1 MSASFT
7 FLISKQSND
16 IIVNY
21 TTDSSDI
28 FKTGHGLDSMH
39 AFISDA
45 LSSNNNVELTF
56 ESDPWLEFDSEHEDY
71 QEQVSIGIKAIHG
84 DVSVEFKPN
93 PLPAGW
99 AEYVDDSD
107 NDDECYG

>member
-1 MSASFT
+1 MT

-45 LSSNNNVELTF
+45 LSSNHKIELRF
-56 ESDPWLEFDSEHEDY
+56 ESDPWPEFDSDSEIEDY
-71 QEQVSIGIKAIHG
+71 EEQISRSIKAIHG
-84 DVSVEFKPN
+84 DVLVGLKPHV
-93 PLPAGW
+93 LPDW
-99 AEYVDDSD
+99 MEYYEDTCDSD
-107 NDDECYG
+107 DERYG

>member
-1 MSASFT
+1 MSMT

-28 FKTGHGLDSMH
+28 FKSGHGLDGMH

-45 LSSNNNVELTF
+45 LSSNHKIELKF
-56 ESDPWLEFDSEHEDY
+56 ESDPWLEFDSEIEDY
-71 QEQVSIGIKAIHG
+71 EEQISRSIKAIHG
-84 DVSVEFKPN
+84 DVLVEFKPQA
-93 PLPAGW
+93 LPEW
-99 AEYVDDSD
+99 MEYVDTCDSD
-107 NDDECYG
+107 NDDEDYG